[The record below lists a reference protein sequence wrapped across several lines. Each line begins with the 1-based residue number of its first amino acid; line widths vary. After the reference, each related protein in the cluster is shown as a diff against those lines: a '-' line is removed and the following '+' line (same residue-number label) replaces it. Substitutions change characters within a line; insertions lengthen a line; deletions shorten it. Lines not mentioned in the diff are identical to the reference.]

1 MGQTWLRRI
10 ASRLT
15 VKRQVPPATADH
27 RAELRVLVTKA
38 WNLRRLGNLEG
49 ALIILDQAI
58 ALAPGD
64 PETYY
69 TRGLVRCA
77 AKRYDDAITDLDHAL
92 ELRPHYP
99 EALTE
104 RGLAYVN
111 RGALTRG
118 IADYDAALQIDPA
131 YATALDNK
139 GSALCLKQLW
149 THALPLLDRALRLA
163 PTSVNARHN
172 RSVAHQLLGDPGR
185 ALVDLERFAELAG
198 DGAQRLAAQRLA
210 RLRALVGDQPHAWT
224 VADELWPEHVTLSLE
239 HSIAELLSA
248 LRKHGAYHVVL
259 PLAGGGHAVVPV
271 YEASGLRV
279 RLTEIADL
287 VGPAIL
293 TLQLGQLLHP
303 LAPCTPID
311 RTATHD
317 EAMQA
322 VHHSGGRTLVV
333 DGDQILG
340 VLEAGTNYDR
350 PQLPTTLFGPRA
362 RFGRST
368 GRISRAARRTP
379 EGAPKR
385 ATGDATRTCAGCA
398 LEVAYYHP
406 TLVDDKLTSVACPRC
421 GRDPIPDWIEQR
433 MRPGGWSRAGFLDA
447 TERVR
452 DVIERDARVIDALGL
467 THAQLAAALDR
478 LLDRAST
485 EDEPRI
491 ARAMLRFHERMIEA
505 GLEAGNQ
512 ADHQTGT
519 EWLDGGR
526 ALELAPSLD
535 EIVRQLR
542 RGELPPDSQ
551 GVVIDGLQVFLKVYF
566 GYQSCPW
573 TMLRRPYCA
582 AEAPWPMQIS
592 CAESVRVRGPV
603 LGAALPCSGDVTFR
617 HGDRDF
623 LVIDRRTRMYLRGS
637 GLLPHL
643 IREHHFFGGAHSPYR
658 LDPERAARVLR
669 LIGA

>member
-1 MGQTWLRRI
+1 MERTWLGRI
-10 ASRLT
+10 ANRLT
-15 VKRQVPPATADH
+15 VKRQVQPRAADH
-27 RAELRVLVTKA
+27 RAELQALVTKA

-49 ALIILDQAI
+49 AQIVLDQAI

-77 AKRYDDAITDLDHAL
+77 AKRYDDAIADLDRAL
-92 ELRPHYP
+92 ELRPQYP

-139 GSALCLKQLW
+139 GSALCLRQLW

-172 RSVAHQLLGDPGR
+172 RSVAHQLLGDPAR
-185 ALVDLERFAELAG
+185 ALVDLERLAELAG

-210 RLRALVGDQPHAWT
+210 RLRALVGAQPHAWS
-224 VADELWPEHVTLSLE
+224 VADELWPEHVTLSLD
-239 HSIAELLSA
+239 HCVAELLSA
-248 LRKHGAYHVVL
+248 LRTHDAYHVVL

-287 VGPAIL
+287 LGPAIL
-293 TLQLGQLLHP
+293 TLQLGQLLGP
-303 LAPCTPID
+303 LTPCTRID

-322 VHHSGGRTLVV
+322 VQQGGGRTLVV
-333 DGDQILG
+333 EGDQILG
-340 VLEAGTNYDR
+340 VLETGTDYGR
-350 PQLPTTLFGPRA
+350 PQLPTTLFGPRP
-362 RFGRST
+362 RFDRSA

-379 EGAPKR
+379 ERAPPR
-385 ATGDATRTCAGCA
+385 ADGDASRTCAGCA

-406 TLVDDKLTSVACPRC
+406 TLVDDQLTSIACPRC
-421 GRDPIPDWIEQR
+421 GRDPIPDWIEER
-433 MRPGGWSRAGFLDA
+433 MRPGAWSRAGFLDA
-447 TERVR
+447 SERVR
-452 DVIERDARVIDALGL
+452 DVIERDARTLGALGL
-467 THAQLAAALDR
+467 THAEIAAALDR
-478 LLDRAST
+478 LLCRAST

-491 ARAMLRFHERMIEA
+491 ARAVLRFHERMIEA
-505 GLEAGNQ
+505 GLEAASQPELHAG
-512 ADHQTGT
+512 A
-519 EWLDGGR
+519 EWLDGAR
-526 ALELAPSLD
+526 QLELAPSLD
-535 EIVRQLR
+535 DLVRQLR

-551 GVVIDGLQVFLKVYF
+551 GVVIDGMQVFFKVYL
-566 GYQSCPW
+566 GYQACPW

-582 AEAPWPMQIS
+582 AEPPWPMQTCS
-592 CAESVRVRGPV
+592 AGSVRVRAPV
-603 LGAALPCSGDVTFR
+603 LGAALPCTGDVTFR

-623 LVIDRRTRMYLRGS
+623 LVIDRRTRTYLRGS

-643 IREHHFFGGAHSPYR
+643 IGAHHFFGGAHSPYR

-669 LIGA
+669 LIGP